1 MQKSILIT
9 GASSG
14 IGEALAREFARR
26 GYRLALLARRLER
39 LEALAGEL
47 VDAGAAQPVLHQLD
61 VSDAAAIAP
70 VIEDCGR
77 ELGGLDIVVAN
88 AGVAYMQRAGTG
100 DTGKLVETIAV
111 DLTGACLTV
120 DAAVRHFRSRGHGQ
134 VVGITSVARYRG
146 LPGFGAYSAA
156 KEGLHRYLEALRLE
170 TRHERITVTEL
181 APGYIDTPMNRGNP
195 SRPFVIPVEKGA
207 RLMATLIE
215 KEVSYSTVPA
225 VPWCVVGPL
234 LRFVPGRLLASRSR
248 GP

>member
-26 GYRLALLARRLER
+26 GYRLALIARRLER
-39 LEALAGEL
+39 LEALGKEL
-47 VDAGAAQPVLHQLD
+47 LAEGASQLTLRRLD

-88 AGVAYMQRAGTG
+88 AGVAYMQRVGSG
-100 DTGKLVETIAV
+100 DTGQLVETIAV

-120 DAAVRHFRSRGHGQ
+120 DAAVRHFRSRGQGQ
-134 VVGITSVARYRG
+134 IVGITSVARYRG
-146 LPGFGAYSAA
+146 LPGFAAYSAA
-156 KEGLHRYLEALRLE
+156 KEGLHRYLQALRLE
-170 TRHERITVTEL
+170 TRRERITVTEL

-207 RLMATLIE
+207 QRMANLIE
-215 KEVSYSTVPA
+215 KGVSYSTVPA
-225 VPWCVVGPL
+225 MPWCVIGPL
-234 LRFVPGRLLASRSR
+234 LKFVPGKLLASRS
-248 GP
+248 